1 MNQLKYSTVSFNVL
15 SENNIWGQH
24 FDSIRLRPLLNFPFP
39 PQHQHS
45 TFRARK
51 PLFKNCP
58 SFFIKM
64 APLIP
69 IKKILE
75 PLYIAPSPANN
86 ETLTLYFLLCSAS
99 SSYIQSNVVL
109 VHSSWFA
116 FCMFFWHH
124 CRSDFESKD
133 PCILP
138 PWKLSHQIIGK
149 HSAVP
154 SKLSGFQL
162 YQFTQS
168 PFKDDISWD
177 NKELLK
183 ICFLH
188 ENSWFIF
195 NVPHDTK
202 QLSPSFWTY
211 KLNPIEARSK
221 SANP

>member
-1 MNQLKYSTVSFNVL
+1 
-15 SENNIWGQH
+15 
-24 FDSIRLRPLLNFPFP
+24 
-39 PQHQHS
+39 
-45 TFRARK
+45 
-51 PLFKNCP
+51 
-58 SFFIKM
+58 M

-109 VHSSWFA
+109 VHPSWFA

-154 SKLSGFQL
+154 SK
-162 YQFTQS
+162 
-168 PFKDDISWD
+168 FKWISIVPIYPIS
-177 NKELLK
+177 LLRMISHGIIRNCLK
-183 ICFLH
+183 FVSCMRTHGSSSMYLMIPNNYLLRFGLT
-188 ENSWFIF
+188 N
-195 NVPHDTK
+195 
-202 QLSPSFWTY
+202 
-211 KLNPIEARSK
+211 
-221 SANP
+221 